1 MINGLFGVRFLFSGT
16 KMERCSIDDYS
27 SILQR
32 PLVYLLQKRKI
43 PVSGQSKQMR
53 CELEINQQGNGVD
66 DRGDK
71 GTRHDSWV
79 KAQTG
84 CE

>member
-32 PLVYLLQKRKI
+32 PHRMLRFCSMYMNTKI
-43 PVSGQSKQMR
+43 
-53 CELEINQQGNGVD
+53 
-66 DRGDK
+66 
-71 GTRHDSWV
+71 
-79 KAQTG
+79 
-84 CE
+84 

>member
-32 PLVYLLQKRKI
+32 PQCHIEFCSFKKVLFSYVLDLV
-43 PVSGQSKQMR
+43 
-53 CELEINQQGNGVD
+53 GNS
-66 DRGDK
+66 RSLFETSNK
-71 GTRHDSWV
+71 
-79 KAQTG
+79 
-84 CE
+84 

>member
-32 PLVYLLQKRKI
+32 PLSVDFVRM
-43 PVSGQSKQMR
+43 SGMEKYA
-53 CELEINQQGNGVD
+53 V
-66 DRGDK
+66 
-71 GTRHDSWV
+71 
-79 KAQTG
+79 
-84 CE
+84 

>member
-32 PLVYLLQKRKI
+32 PLLEVKSPWAYFGLEKL
-43 PVSGQSKQMR
+43 SK
-53 CELEINQQGNGVD
+53 
-66 DRGDK
+66 
-71 GTRHDSWV
+71 
-79 KAQTG
+79 
-84 CE
+84 